1 MKLRELLRGG
11 VVKKIAEVFQINRRI
26 QSEFQTAAA
35 LLRDAEVIRA
45 LRFLNDLDELAEK
58 YQFSPRDIL
67 MYLAPRKEYSQLA
80 HADQGVIQKLAATAG
95 ATKSSRRPRE
105 YPVKRYK
112 NPNTGD
118 VIETRG
124 GNHTVL
130 KKWKSTYGGAVV
142 EGWRLD

>member
-1 MKLRELLRGG
+1 M
-11 VVKKIAEVFQINRRI
+11 KKIAEVFQINRRI

-58 YQFSPRDIL
+58 FQFTPRDIL
-67 MYLAPRKEYSQLA
+67 MYLAPRKESSQPA
-80 HADQGVIQKLAATAG
+80 NTDQSVIQKLAAKTG
-95 ATKSSRRPRE
+95 ATNPTRRSRE

-112 NPNTGD
+112 NPHTGD

>member
-1 MKLRELLRGG
+1 
-11 VVKKIAEVFQINRRI
+11 VKKIAEVFQINRRI

-58 YQFSPRDIL
+58 FQFTPRDIL
-67 MYLAPRKEYSQLA
+67 MYLAPRKESSKSA
-80 HADQGVIQKLAATAG
+80 HAEQGVIQKLTAKAD
-95 ATKSSRRPRE
+95 ATKSTRRPRE

-112 NPNTGD
+112 NPHTGD

-142 EGWRLD
+142 EGWRFD

>member
-58 YQFSPRDIL
+58 FQFTPRDIL
-67 MYLAPRKEYSQLA
+67 MYLAPRKESSQPT
-80 HADQGVIQKLAATAG
+80 HAGQSVIEKLPAKVS
-95 ATKSSRRPRE
+95 ATKSTRRPRE
-105 YPVKRYK
+105 YPVKRYE
-112 NPNTGD
+112 NPHTGD

-142 EGWRLD
+142 ERWRVY

>member
-1 MKLRELLRGG
+1 MKK
-11 VVKKIAEVFQINRRI
+11 VSEVFQINRRI
-26 QSEFQTAAA
+26 QTECQAADQ
-35 LLRDAEVIRA
+35 LLRDPEVIRA

-58 YQFSPRDIL
+58 FQFSPRDIL
-67 MYLAPRKEYSQLA
+67 MYLAPRKESPNHRQPG
-80 HADQGVIQKLAATAG
+80 QGALEKMPTKNSAPTA
-95 ATKSSRRPRE
+95 SRRPRE

-112 NPNTGD
+112 NPHTND

-130 KKWKSTYGGAVV
+130 KKWKSTYGSSVV

>member
-1 MKLRELLRGG
+1 M
-11 VVKKIAEVFQINRRI
+11 KKIAEIFQINRRI

-58 YQFSPRDIL
+58 FQFTPSDIL
-67 MYLAPRKEYSQLA
+67 MYLAPRKESSQPA
-80 HADQGVIQKLAATAG
+80 HAAQSVIQKFPAKAG
-95 ATKSSRRPRE
+95 ATKSTRRPRE

-112 NPNTGD
+112 NPHTGD

-124 GNHTVL
+124 GNHTML
-130 KKWKSTYGGAVV
+130 KTWKSTYGGAVV